1 MAISFSANRK
11 KQKQKQKNQNQKQK
25 NQNQKQKN
33 QNQKQKN
40 QNQKQK
46 HKLWVQVHVIIPY
59 YFQLIQGGK
68 GAAENTQYKFGGV
81 TRYFQSPNGIKSK
94 V

>member
-25 NQNQKQKN
+25 
-33 QNQKQKN
+33 
-40 QNQKQK
+40 
-46 HKLWVQVHVIIPY
+46 HKLWVQVHVIIPN

-81 TRYFQSPNGIKSK
+81 TSGYFQSPNGIKSK

>member
-11 KQKQKQKNQNQKQK
+11 KQKQKQK

>member
-25 NQNQKQKN
+25 NQNQKQK
-33 QNQKQKN
+33 
-40 QNQKQK
+40 NQKQK